1 MRPAPFFPDF
11 PRGVLS
17 VKSPR
22 SVFPP
27 LSSTL
32 ALVAALA
39 VPAGAKTSTAAE
51 TREAPALAAEPVA
64 ASPVLIS
71 ASAHDAF
78 DLAEGREG
86 SAKEPQGSQ
95 DQGQQQG
102 QPQGQQQGPGQDR
115 MPTGM
120 QGMKPVFDNN
130 WVTLGVGVGMVP
142 SYAGSDDYIAFPL
155 PLVVGRLGG
164 IGLTPNGPG
173 ITLNLLSQRTVPGQ
187 PGGTTFQF
195 GPAFR
200 IRNDRNARIS
210 DEVVEAAGKL
220 DVAAEVGANAGVNF
234 PRVLNRFDNLT
245 LSTQVRWDILGAH
258 DGMLIEPNIGYT
270 TPLGRATVINLQAG
284 LQFVDDSFADYY
296 YSVSPDQAA
305 ASGLPQFRADGG
317 LNSAGLTAIVNY
329 DLSGNS
335 LDGGFSIYGV
345 FGYSRLFG
353 DGEDTPYT
361 SLRGDPN
368 QFLGGIGVGYT
379 F

>member
-1 MRPAPFFPDF
+1 MTPAKPVFLVASAALAAGLAAPAHAGASSVADAGVVTHAQAGTVVDLSAGRERA
-11 PRGVLS
+11 PRIAPEPV
-17 VKSPR
+17 
-22 SVFPP
+22 
-27 LSSTL
+27 
-32 ALVAALA
+32 LVAAT
-39 VPAGAKTSTAAE
+39 GS
-51 TREAPALAAEPVA
+51 
-64 ASPVLIS
+64 
-71 ASAHDAF
+71 DGF
-78 DLAEGREG
+78 DLAADVNEAQTDSSVQPR
-86 SAKEPQGSQ
+86 
-95 DQGQQQG
+95 QGQQQG
-102 QPQGQQQGPGQDR
+102 QQQGQGQGQGPGQPF
-115 MPTGM
+115 PTGM

-155 PLVVGRLGG
+155 PLIVGRLGG

-173 ITLNLLSQRTVPGQ
+173 ITLNLLSQRTIPGQ

-220 DVAAEVGANAGVNF
+220 DVAAEVGANVGVSF
-234 PRVLNRFDNLT
+234 PRVLNRFDSLT

-258 DGMLIEPNIGYT
+258 EGMLIEPNIGYT
-270 TPLGRATVINLQAG
+270 TPIGQATVINLQAG
-284 LQFVDDSFADYY
+284 MQFVDDSFADYY
-296 YSVSPDQAA
+296 YSVTPGQAA

-317 LNSAGLTAIVNY
+317 LNSAGFTAIVNY

-335 LDGGFSIYGV
+335 LDGGFSIYSV
-345 FGYSRLFG
+345 VGYSRLFG

-361 SLRGDPN
+361 ALRGDPN
-368 QFLGGIGVGYT
+368 QIITGLGVGYT